1 MTARTHR
8 RRARA
13 GFTLVELMVAIM
25 VMAVGVLG
33 LAGTAVAVAR
43 MAGGAAQQ
51 TIAANVAASR
61 FERLRASPCAAV
73 KSGTATARGVQ
84 EKWVASF
91 VGTAVGVSTYDV
103 VDTVW
108 FTARNGRTPTRQVY
122 RSYVRC

>member
-1 MTARTHR
+1 MTARTQR
-8 RRARA
+8 RQARA

-43 MAGGAAQQ
+43 LAGGATQQ
-51 TIAANVAASR
+51 TIAANVAATR
-61 FERLRASPCAAV
+61 FEQLRSSPCGVITSGSATTRGVSEKWAVTAA
-73 KSGTATARGVQ
+73 GTA
-84 EKWVASF
+84 F
-91 VGTAVGVSTYDV
+91 GVSTFDI

-108 FTARNGRTPTRQVY
+108 FTTRNGRTPMRQVY